1 MGPVFAG
8 RLAGSMSMK
17 FALTFILVLAATGTA
32 QSGRIKP
39 PENPTP
45 TPRPSQRTP
54 IKYYPTQNPEEAKA
68 NPPLS
73 APTPLKDDD
82 VIKVESTLVPIPA
95 TVLDADGRTIL
106 SLKLEDF
113 ELQVNGKSA
122 EITDLSRYETPIR
135 LAMLFDNS
143 SSVAVAR
150 EFEIK
155 AAIRFFERMI
165 RPEKDLAALFSIA
178 TASRLEQPLTSDVRM
193 LTRSVQYFPAP
204 EGATALLDGVIK
216 AAEYLGEVQGRRV
229 IVIVSD
235 GDDTYSDSTLEQTL
249 RSLQLANC
257 QVYVVK
263 TTDFENYVRTKS
275 RKGNANIRQLAAER
289 RMLEIAGQTGG
300 RVYSPIDEKELD
312 EAFRQISAELS
323 QQYILS
329 YYPDPE
335 TEQRGEFRQ
344 IVLTVKNQPNADV
357 RTRKGYYVPKK

>member
-1 MGPVFAG
+1 
-8 RLAGSMSMK
+8 MK
-17 FALTFILVLAATGTA
+17 FAFTLILLLAATGFS

-39 PENPTP
+39 TESPSPS
-45 TPRPSQRTP
+45 PRPSQRLP
-54 IKYYPTQNPEEAKA
+54 IKYYPTQNPEEVKA
-68 NPPLS
+68 ASSVPS
-73 APTPLKDDD
+73 STPLKDDD
-82 VIKVESTLVPIPA
+82 VIKVASTLVPIPA

-113 ELQVNGKSA
+113 ALQVNGSPA
-122 EITDLSRYETPIR
+122 EITDISRSETPIR

-165 RPEKDLAALFSIA
+165 RPDKDLAALFSIA
-178 TASRLEQPLTSDVRM
+178 TASRLEQPLTSDVRL

-229 IVIVSD
+229 MVIVSD
-235 GDDTYSDSTLEQTL
+235 GDDTYSDSTLEQAL
-249 RSLQLANC
+249 RSLQVSNC

-275 RKGNANIRQLAAER
+275 RRGNANIRQLAAER

-335 TEQRGEFRQ
+335 NERRGEFRQ
-344 IVLTVKNQPNADV
+344 IALSVKNQPNADV